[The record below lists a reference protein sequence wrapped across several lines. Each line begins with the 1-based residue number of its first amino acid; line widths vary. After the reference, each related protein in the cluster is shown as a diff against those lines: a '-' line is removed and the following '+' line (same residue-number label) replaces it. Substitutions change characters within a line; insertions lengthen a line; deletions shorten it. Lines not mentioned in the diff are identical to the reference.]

1 MTYNDIVTKVSG
13 ELNLPKGLVDKTY
26 KAYWKVIREH
36 ITSLPLK
43 EDLSQEEFSK
53 LQPNVNIPSIGK
65 LCVTPERYR
74 RMKKMQ
80 AIRNQNKQEKNVT
93 HNED

>member
-1 MTYNDIVTKVSG
+1 MTYNDIITKVSG
-13 ELNLPKGLVDKTY
+13 DLSLPKSLVDKTY

-43 EDLSQEEFSK
+43 KDLTQEEFSK

-80 AIRNQNKQEKNVT
+80 AIRNQNKEKNVT